1 MYHESLHYPGEAKP
15 FLTDFDH
22 ATELAEKYHVP
33 VEDVLLIGLNLSGV
47 RYGEVENDRGRFS
60 IVMPSGKSYYVALTI
75 TNSPMSNFTHDGIRV
90 SLSDQE
96 IGKATEIEKD
106 TCTDSYWRNRTHLT
120 LNSNSRSIC
129 RGCNFCG
136 TYSLERE
143 DAPLTETEHLE
154 KRASE
159 LCQEVGG
166 DFSKVDAIGVVT
178 GCFPTE
184 DTIVN
189 HIRLIRKVFSQVGFN
204 GEIQY
209 VGSQIRTEASLSRL
223 IEDGPF
229 ALYLTLEVF
238 SKREALMKKQKS
250 SLNLPE
256 SRRLLKTVKDMGG
269 ESSFL
274 YIAGLDPMPVILDE
288 LPRFADVV
296 TRFPQLQTYQLYTPD
311 QIVLRDHEADSL
323 DYYLRLRQL
332 AEEVFPNLRPVTFH
346 NYRGLWYSQYRSKP
360 I

>member
-1 MYHESLHYPGEAKP
+1 MYPESLNIHREPVPYLNDIA
-15 FLTDFDH
+15 H
-22 ATELAEKYHVP
+22 AAELANRYHVP
-33 VEDVLLIGLNLSGV
+33 VEDILLIGLNLSGV
-47 RYGEVENDRGRFS
+47 RFRKVENDRGRFS
-60 IVMPSGKSYYVALTI
+60 LTMPSRRSYYLAMTI
-75 TNSPMSNFTHDGIRV
+75 TDSPLSNFTHDGLII
-90 SLSDQE
+90 SLGDQE

-159 LCQEVGG
+159 LHQEVG
-166 DFSKVDAIGVVT
+166 DFSKIDAIGIVT

-250 SLNLPE
+250 SLNLLE
-256 SRRLLKTVKDMGG
+256 SWRLLKTVKNMGG